1 MRYASNN
8 QRSQRS
14 QRSQRGD
21 TLIEV
26 LICVLVVTL
35 ILVGAYVTTH
45 QATLG
50 VRNSQ
55 EHAEALKLVQSQ
67 LEMLRQDASKPAG
80 SKVFTITPPFCMVNS
95 EAMSTTIAPGLT
107 DCIQNS
113 SGQATEDGLAYELSI
128 ERSDCSIVAAN
139 CRLFTVKAT
148 WDTITNN
155 GKSTELMT
163 YRLYK

>member
-1 MRYASNN
+1 MRRMSNPH
-8 QRSQRS
+8 S
-14 QRSQRGD
+14 SQRGD

-67 LEMLRQDASKPAG
+67 LEMLRQDATKPSG
-80 SKVFTITPPFCMVNS
+80 STIFSITPPFCMVNS
-95 EAMSTTIAPGLT
+95 VAVSTAIAPGLT
-107 DCIQNS
+107 ECVQNS
-113 SGQATEDGLAYELSI
+113 SGQATTDSLAYEMSI
-128 ERSDCSIVAAN
+128 DRDDCSTVASN
-139 CRLFTVKAT
+139 CQLFTVKAT
-148 WDTITNN
+148 WDTITNK
-155 GKSTELMT
+155 GKSTEQMT